1 MTLPVVLTHEAQA
14 DFDEAADWYE
24 QKTGRGAEFTA
35 RIREVLNRIGQMP
48 ELHAAVYEDIRRA
61 LVRRSP

>member
-1 MTLPVVLTHEAQA
+1 MTLPVVLTHEARRISMRQRTG
-14 DFDEAADWYE
+14 WYE

-48 ELHAAVYEDIRRA
+48 E
-61 LVRRSP
+61 